1 MLFSARA
8 YVLDTKAAVA
18 PLDKHESAS
27 NSARHSSSSCN
38 GTVQTNGPALH
49 SYSSVLSIDEVTAV
63 CRALS
68 YAVVHAMLHANHDD
82 RSSAG
87 TAAAAAATSGGGYAD
102 SSSNCGSRHSRAE
115 AQSD

>member
-1 MLFSARA
+1 VQGIAAAAGDRDRDRDRRRA
-8 YVLDTKAAVA
+8 SDSYI
-18 PLDKHESAS
+18 EIGCS
-27 NSARHSSSSCN
+27 N

-49 SYSSVLSIDEVTAV
+49 SCSSVLSIDEVTAV

-87 TAAAAAATSGGGYAD
+87 TAAAAATSGGGYAD